1 MFFKNIFYDIISLI
15 FKHFECIQMV
25 MDEVKAEIH
34 IVYMI
39 GAIILMMQ
47 MLDFIRDYQNTLE
60 QP

>member
-1 MFFKNIFYDIISLI
+1 
-15 FKHFECIQMV
+15 MV